1 MWKEFVRKV
10 DLFQILGQFSDVQH
24 RVVASHLF
32 GICRVGEFAVQIVKN
47 SFACFGINGSHTFS
61 MGLGM

>member
-10 DLFQILGQFSDVQH
+10 DLFQILSKFSDVQH
-24 RVVASHLF
+24 WVVASHLF

-47 SFACFGINGSHTFS
+47 SFA
-61 MGLGM
+61 